1 MENKNQKRKA
11 VPQDWKPHIVLEIL
25 YRIWRIVFAAVKVGI
40 GAVAT
45 VAVIV
50 MISLFVF
57 VGMFGDFLQGD
68 ILPDAALDL
77 SDLTVDLN
85 STVYYIDSNNEI
97 QVQQEIDAAMDR
109 KWVSYDDIPQYMI
122 DAAVAVE
129 DHRFYKHQG
138 VDWVTTLQAFTR
150 MFFGDSSVGGSSLTQ
165 QLVKNTFGNDSVTVQ
180 RKLLEIFQ
188 ATQMEKRYDKKTI
201 LEYYLNIIYLG
212 QNCNGIKTAAET
224 YYGKELE
231 QLTVAE
237 CASII
242 GITNSPTY
250 YDPYQNLENN
260 RERRDTILWL
270 MRNQGYL
277 TEEEYQAAIA
287 EEINLKFG
295 IDFEDKIVQCENES
309 CLYKGTVSTL
319 VVAEKNVYHCPECGE
334 EVIVERNTSNGVYS
348 YHTEAV
354 IKDVAKALA
363 EKDGAEWSY
372 GTQEI
377 YMQRI
382 QNGGYHIYSTMDWE
396 VQQQVE
402 KIYSNLENIP
412 TVRGGQQLQS
422 AIVVIDNA
430 TGDVVGIAGG
440 TGEKTEFYG
449 WDRSAAELQS
459 GSSIKPISVY
469 GPAFEMGVI
478 TPATVI
484 KDLPLNYDD
493 GNWPRN
499 DNWKY
504 NYSRTIYSAVTSSVN
519 AVCAWTLDMIGTDY
533 SYDFAKNKFGL
544 STLIDEYVDHYGT
557 VHSDNDYA
565 PLAMGAQTWGVTV
578 RDMASAF
585 ATYANKGVYREGR
598 TFTKVLDSAGNVVI
612 DNVQKSGQIVS
623 EKTVDYMNYC
633 LVNATRNGTGTEADL
648 RWSHGITTAGKTGT
662 TTSNKDR
669 WYCGFTHYYTAA
681 VWCGFDQ
688 PDAISPVNVNNP
700 SAVLFKKVMGPLH
713 EGLENV
719 GLYNYD
725 KMKSVTVCLDS
736 GKLATDACKSD
747 VRVTEKFV
755 RTADSAV
762 YAEDLPTE
770 RCDKHVVVEQC
781 SCGGA
786 ANEWCKKFAEVFALA
801 EDPEFVGTVTLPAGD
816 KVTVEEKSL
825 VKLTRQEMDE
835 IYKALKCGL
844 VTEYSGNEW
853 IYQVNKD
860 GSDAVF
866 KGLDGKLVQSQDAP
880 YLICEEHT
888 EEAWNAYLASIPD
901 EPEPEEPSEGET
913 PELPEG
919 GDVPVDPVE

>member
-1 MENKNQKRKA
+1 MENEKQKKKA
-11 VPQDWKPHIVLEIL
+11 VPQDWKPHIALEIL
-25 YRIWRIVFAAVKVGI
+25 YRIWRVLFAVFKIGL

-45 VAVIV
+45 VGVIV

-57 VGMFGDFLQGD
+57 VGMFGDFLQND

-85 STVYYIDSNNEI
+85 STIYYIDSNNEI
-97 QVQQEIDAAMDR
+97 QVQQEIDAKMDR
-109 KWVSYDDIPQYMI
+109 KWVSYDDIPEHMI
-122 DAAVAVE
+122 HAAIAVE

-150 MFFGDSSVGGSSLTQ
+150 MFFGDSSVGGSSITQ

-188 ATQMEKRYDKKTI
+188 ATQMEKRYDKETI

-231 QLTVAE
+231 QLTAAE

-260 RERRDTILWL
+260 QKRRDTILWL

-295 IDFEDKIVQCENES
+295 VDFEDKIVQCENES

-319 VVAEKNVYHCPECGE
+319 IAGE
-334 EVIVERNTSNGVYS
+334 EETYNCPKCGSQVTVERNTSSGVYS

-363 EKDGAEWSY
+363 EKDGAEWNY

-382 QNGGYHIYSTMDWE
+382 QSGGFHIYSTLDWE

-402 KIYSNLENIP
+402 KIYSDMENIP

-422 AIVVIDNA
+422 AIVVVDNL

-440 TGEKTEFYG
+440 TDEKTEFFG
-449 WDRSAAELQS
+449 WDRSDTELQS

-478 TPATVI
+478 TPATVV

-544 STLIDEYVDHYGT
+544 STLIEKYVDSNGT
-557 VHSDNDYA
+557 VHSDNNYA

-612 DNVQKSGQIVS
+612 NNTQKSEQILS

-648 RWSHGITTAGKTGT
+648 RWTHGITTAGKTGT

-681 VWCGFDQ
+681 VWCGYDQ
-688 PDAISPVNVNNP
+688 PDAISTVYVNNP
-700 SAVLFKKVMGPLH
+700 SAYLFKSVMGPLH
-713 EGLENV
+713 EGKTNV
-719 GLYNYD
+719 GLYNID
-725 KMKSVTVCLDS
+725 KMRDVTVCLDS
-736 GKLATDACKSD
+736 GKLATEACKND
-747 VRVTEKFV
+747 IRVTDNFG
-755 RTADSAV
+755 RTADAAV
-762 YAEDLPTE
+762 YKEDYPTE
-770 RCDKHVVVEQC
+770 TCDKHVVVEYC
-781 SCGGA
+781 SCGGV
-786 ANEWCKKFAEVFALA
+786 ANEWCKKFAEAHATMENLT
-801 EDPEFVGTVTLPAGD
+801 EEE
-816 KVTVEEKSL
+816 KVTISEKSL
-825 VKLTRQEMDE
+825 VKITRKELDE
-835 IYKALKCGL
+835 IYKALQYGL
-844 VTEYSGNEW
+844 VSNFGGNEW
-853 IYQVNKD
+853 VYQINED
-860 GSDAVF
+860 GTDAVF
-866 KGLDGKLVQSQDAP
+866 KGIDGKLVQAEDAP
-880 YLICEEHT
+880 YVTCPVHNEQTWLEFEQT
-888 EEAWNAYLASIPD
+888 IPVEPPIEGEDPENPGGGD
-901 EPEPEEPSEGET
+901 EPIIPFPPIEE
-913 PELPEG
+913 
-919 GDVPVDPVE
+919 